1 MKQTT
6 STTQAARTA
15 GAPQSGP
22 RAILDVEDGLHRI
35 MGDRA
40 LYFKL
45 LRRFQH
51 DHQSAARQ
59 IGEAFGAGRYD
70 AARVKAHTLKGAAG
84 MIGAYTLYDL
94 AAAAEAALRAQAPT
108 IEQPLRR
115 LELALNKLLSII
127 GNILPDFADA
137 AAPPLAA
144 APADAA
150 APATQHLL
158 ARLANFLR
166 EGDGAAIDVLEKSA
180 TVLAARLGVDVYQEI
195 AAAAHEF
202 DFDGALAVLLPHL

>member
-1 MKQTT
+1 MTPT
-6 STTQAARTA
+6 ISAA
-15 GAPQSGP
+15 GAAPQPGP
-22 RAILDVEDGLHRI
+22 RAILDVEDGLRRI

-51 DHQSAARQ
+51 DHQGAARQ

-70 AARVKAHTLKGAAG
+70 AARVRAHTLKGAAG

-94 AAAAEAALRAQAPT
+94 AAATEAALRAQAPS
-108 IEQPLRR
+108 IEQPLRE
-115 LELALNKLLSII
+115 LEGGLHKLLSTI

-137 AAPPLAA
+137 AAAPPV
-144 APADAA
+144 APAGEALS
-150 APATQHLL
+150 PATQHLL

-202 DFDGALAVLLPHL
+202 DFDGALAVLQPRL